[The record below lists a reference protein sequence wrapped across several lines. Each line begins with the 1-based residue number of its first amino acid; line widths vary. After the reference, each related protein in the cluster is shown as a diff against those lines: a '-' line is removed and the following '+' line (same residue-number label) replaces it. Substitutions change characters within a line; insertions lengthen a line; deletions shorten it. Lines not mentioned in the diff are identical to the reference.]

1 MVNSYTLV
9 VNVDDAEVNMHVVSE
24 NVVVVN
30 LASVTL
36 VVLLI

>member
-9 VNVDDAEVNMHVVSE
+9 VNVDDSKVNMHVVSE